1 VSARTGWVLSI
12 GVVTST
18 RTQQSRQ
25 PVSGFDVA
33 TFSGAEETLSCAFE
47 EDPITSYLFPA
58 DTNRLKRLK
67 FVFRVEL
74 LYASRHGVVETIGEG
89 KAIAIW
95 LPPGRTKGAFT
106 AMVQS
111 GAILA
116 PFRLGL
122 KAAWRVILL
131 LRSIQELRLRLVSGD
146 HWYLLGLGVHPQHQ
160 GQGWGSELVRHGLA
174 RAQSVELPCY
184 LETTNQRNIVFY
196 QRNGFRLVGD
206 RPIARGG
213 PTVWGMLCP
222 SAA

>member
-1 VSARTGWVLSI
+1 M
-12 GVVTST
+12 
-18 RTQQSRQ
+18 RTQRSHHL
-25 PVSGFDVA
+25 VSDFA
-33 TFSGAEETLSCAFE
+33 LSTFPMAEETLSSAFE
-47 EDPITSYLFPA
+47 GDPMTSYLFPSHS
-58 DTNRLKRLK
+58 DKQKRLR

-74 LYASRHGVVETIGEG
+74 HYAFRHGVVEIIGEG
-89 KAIAIW
+89 GAVAIW

-106 AMVQS
+106 AMIRS
-111 GAILA
+111 EAILA

-131 LRSIQELRLRLVSGD
+131 LRSLQELHSRLVSGD

-160 GQGWGSELVRHGLA
+160 GQGWGSELVRHGLT
-174 RAQSVELPCY
+174 RAQSMNLPCY

-206 RPIARGG
+206 RPIARSG

-222 SAA
+222 SPT